1 MELDHGSVFRWC
13 GLFVASLHLLLG
25 TISVAANFI
34 SRKQKIKNA
43 HYERNKQT
51 DISRGTKA
59 SEESE
64 MLSRLLDDDDASLG
78 LQAQTSNS
86 KLIAGGNTTTRDSTA
101 IFAGTGL
108 VLPSQKQGDAE
119 DSNTQRLRK
128 KLEAGQ
134 LSEEE
139 YASMV
144 EGDKRWEDERD
155 EKKPAAV
162 PKEPPPPTRVP
173 EEGVIGRWDTMWL
186 LALDSKYEIIL
197 LLLSLVGFI
206 AWLHDSNSNN
216 VSVRLVLYSFTLLDG
231 CTRRQELQR
240 ILSAVTTNN
249 ISLLYTGLLAVIVIY
264 IYSGLGWAF
273 YSADY
278 DVTRDF
284 GDESESI
291 GCRTFVECL
300 LTHLNYGLRDDQ
312 GIGDVMSVVD
322 LKKESFGRLLGRV
335 VFDVSYWIIIVVMLL
350 SIVSGIIID
359 TFGQLRDKKNS
370 VDALLARRCF
380 ICGIDSNSFQ
390 RQGHGFD
397 YHVRNEHNMWAY
409 LFIRQYLR
417 EKDPRLYTGQERY
430 LATMVREGDMSYMPM
445 GVALALSQ

>member
-1 MELDHGSVFRWC
+1 MAVGR
-13 GLFVASLHLLLG
+13 
-25 TISVAANFI
+25 
-34 SRKQKIKNA
+34 
-43 HYERNKQT
+43 
-51 DISRGTKA
+51 
-59 SEESE
+59 
-64 MLSRLLDDDDASLG
+64 DAT
-78 LQAQTSNS
+78 TS
-86 KLIAGGNTTTRDSTA
+86 DSTSIVA
-101 IFAGTGL
+101 QDGPAL
-108 VLPSQKQGDAE
+108 SAQNQEDAE

-155 EKKPAAV
+155 EKKSAAV
-162 PKEPPPPTRVP
+162 SVEPAPPKRVP
-173 EEGVIGRWDTMWL
+173 EEGVIGRWDTLWL

-197 LLLSLVGFI
+197 LLLSLVGFV
-206 AWLHDSNSNN
+206 AWLQDSHSDN
-216 VSVRLVLYSFTLLDG
+216 VSLRLVPYSFTLLEG

-240 ILSAVTTNN
+240 ILSAVTTNY
-249 ISLLYTGLLAVIVIY
+249 ISLLYTGLLAVVVIY
-264 IYSGLGWAF
+264 IYGGLGWAF

-278 DVTRDF
+278 DITREF
-284 GDESESI
+284 GDESENV

-322 LKKESFGRLLGRV
+322 LQKDSFGRLLGRV

-390 RQGHGFD
+390 RQGQGFD
-397 YHVRNEHNMWAY
+397 YHVRHEHNMWAY

-417 EKDPRLYTGQERY
+417 EKDPRWYTGQERY
-430 LATMVREGDMSYMPM
+430 LASMVQKGDMRYMPM
-445 GVALALSQ
+445 GVAFALGQNNNNYKNL